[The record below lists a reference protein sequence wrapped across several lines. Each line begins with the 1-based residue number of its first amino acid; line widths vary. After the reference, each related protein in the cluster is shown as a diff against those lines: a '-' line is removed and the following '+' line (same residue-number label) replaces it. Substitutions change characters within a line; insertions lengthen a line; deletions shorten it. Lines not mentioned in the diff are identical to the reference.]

1 MNGSGKPVEQMGVA
15 AASVCV
21 CWQRIG
27 ASPARREENIPAC
40 SDRAQTCGAV
50 IAVTGKLLWQ
60 FMHQEDISIKILGR
74 ECS

>member
-40 SDRAQTCGAV
+40 SDRAQTRGAV
-50 IAVTGKLLWQ
+50 TAVTGGLNV
-60 FMHQEDISIKILGR
+60 FLGDSFLSKHFP
-74 ECS
+74 CLSQ